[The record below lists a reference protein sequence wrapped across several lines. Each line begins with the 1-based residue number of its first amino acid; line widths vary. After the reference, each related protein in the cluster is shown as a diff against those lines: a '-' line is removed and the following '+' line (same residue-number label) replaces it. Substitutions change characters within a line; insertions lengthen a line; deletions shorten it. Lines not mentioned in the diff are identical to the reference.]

1 MTAAYITPGMPPPP
15 PPATQ
20 PNTYRPPAGSPQ
32 DSSWNR
38 AAAHPAT
45 AHRRSATACAAGGT
59 RPNSLLAE
67 WRHRHGSDWVRA
79 DELHP
84 AIRCM
89 IDPRE
94 RLPAVRQKLRQLVA
108 TCRELEVKV
117 VGNAARPVAL
127 YRIVKSEVA

>member
-32 DSSWNR
+32 DSSWNQLPPIPPQR
-38 AAAHPAT
+38 TDAQPQPVPPAARDQNP
-45 AHRRSATACAAGGT
+45 
-59 RPNSLLAE
+59 LLAE